1 MAKSRKQSRRRDPLP
16 KNFGTLQEFWEFWDT
31 HSTADYED
39 AMDEVSVEVAVSSD
53 KTYFAVAKDLIPQLK
68 FHARRQ
74 GISAE
79 TLINLW
85 LREKVAQNKPGKP
98 AHARR

>member
-1 MAKSRKQSRRRDPLP
+1 MAKSKKQNRQRDPLP

-39 AMDEVSVEVAVSSD
+39 VMDDVSVEVALSSD
-53 KTYFAVAKDLIPQLK
+53 KTYFAVARDLVPQLK
-68 FHARRQ
+68 SQAREQ

-85 LREKVAQNKPGKP
+85 LQEKVAQSKPGKIV
-98 AHARR
+98 HTRG